1 MNKIILQNKKENIS
15 LSGLYERYSVDIFK
29 YSYSILK
36 NREEAEDAVQEVF
49 VKYAEN
55 EGSFKGDC
63 SYKTWLLIIARNYC
77 FNRIKNKSFNNVDID
92 DENFSETINPDYDM
106 DISLKDAL
114 MKLSE
119 EYNEL
124 IYLREYEGFTYNEI
138 AGITKLS
145 LENVKIRL
153 FRARQELRKI
163 LKGNV

>member
-1 MNKIILQNKKENIS
+1 
-15 LSGLYERYSVDIFK
+15 VDIFK

-55 EGSFKGDC
+55 EDSFKGDC
-63 SYKTWLLIIARNYC
+63 SCKTWLLIIARNYC
-77 FNRIKNKSFNNVDID
+77 FNRIKNKNFNNTDID
-92 DENFSETINPDYDM
+92 DESFNETTNPDYDM
-106 DISLKDAL
+106 NISLKDAL

-124 IYLREYEGFTYNEI
+124 IYLREYEGLSYNEI

-145 LENVKIRL
+145 LENVKIKL
-153 FRARQELRKI
+153 FRARQELRKM

>member
-1 MNKIILQNKKENIS
+1 ME
-15 LSGLYERYSVDIFK
+15 IFK

-49 VKYAEN
+49 VKYAAN
-55 EGSFKGDC
+55 EDSFKGDC

-77 FNRIKNKSFNNVDID
+77 FNRIKNKNFNNAEID
-92 DENFSETINPDYDM
+92 DEEFTETTNPDYDM
-106 DISLKDAL
+106 NISLKDAL
-114 MKLSE
+114 MKLPE

-124 IYLREYEGFTYNEI
+124 IYLREYEGYSYNEI

-145 LENVKIRL
+145 LENVKIKL

>member
-1 MNKIILQNKKENIS
+1 M
-15 LSGLYERYSVDIFK
+15 DIFK

-49 VKYAEN
+49 VKYAAN
-55 EGSFKGDC
+55 EDTFKGDC

-77 FNRIKNKSFNNVDID
+77 FNRIKNKNFNNAEID
-92 DENFSETINPDYDM
+92 DEGFTETTNPDYDM
-106 DISLKDAL
+106 NISLTDAL
-114 MKLSE
+114 MKLPE

-124 IYLREYEGFTYNEI
+124 IYLREYEGYSYNEI

-145 LENVKIRL
+145 LENVKIKL